1 MNNKYKIGDLVFIA
15 LRGFV
20 LQTTIEAVQ
29 SDPAGNNCSY
39 CYAGRIK
46 KDGTAEAQA
55 WEGDVFQLFDH
66 AAERARRQREE

>member
-29 SDPAGNNCSY
+29 SDPSGNNCSY
-39 CYAGRIK
+39 CYAGRHK
-46 KDGTAEAQA
+46 KDGTVEPQA
-55 WEGDVFQLFDH
+55 WEADVFQLFDH
-66 AAERARRQREE
+66 AAKRARKQRDE